1 MVSVKQKNT
10 DLARSCVERKIK
22 MYQQRLELNRLAI
35 IHYGEIIAALNK
47 ENLLIKQKLGE
58 K

>member
-1 MVSVKQKNT
+1 MVSAKQKNT